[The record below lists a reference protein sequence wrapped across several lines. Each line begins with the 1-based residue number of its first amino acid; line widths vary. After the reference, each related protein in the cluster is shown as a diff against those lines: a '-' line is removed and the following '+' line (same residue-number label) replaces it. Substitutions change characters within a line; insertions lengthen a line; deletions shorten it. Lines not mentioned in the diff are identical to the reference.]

1 MKLPDHVF
9 REYDVRGVVETDLVP
24 DFVTAL
30 GRALGTAFRREGA
43 TRVAV
48 ARDVRPSGEA
58 LRDQLVEG
66 LRSTG
71 CDVVDLG
78 AVPDRKSVV

>member
-30 GRALGTAFRREGA
+30 GRALGTAFRR
-43 TRVAV
+43 
-48 ARDVRPSGEA
+48 
-58 LRDQLVEG
+58 
-66 LRSTG
+66 
-71 CDVVDLG
+71 
-78 AVPDRKSVV
+78 